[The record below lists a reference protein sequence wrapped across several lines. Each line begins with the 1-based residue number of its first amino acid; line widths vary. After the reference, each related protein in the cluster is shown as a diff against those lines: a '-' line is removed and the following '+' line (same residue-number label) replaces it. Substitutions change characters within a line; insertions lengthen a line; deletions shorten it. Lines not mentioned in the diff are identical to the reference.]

1 MVKTSPTQANFG
13 STGGVP
19 RSRKRGG
26 AWRSNG
32 SELEP
37 PLSERSRGTRPEET
51 KQYEK
56 NHPFLCYKPSSPKS
70 ISPVNLPCQPSQ
82 CRHLY
87 LLGLAHAPETQLSIK
102 LPYR

>member
-1 MVKTSPTQANFG
+1 MPLSSSSAVWRSGEVSGRGSVGVVKTSPTQANFG

-37 PLSERSRGTRPEET
+37 PLSERSRGTRPE
-51 KQYEK
+51 
-56 NHPFLCYKPSSPKS
+56 
-70 ISPVNLPCQPSQ
+70 
-82 CRHLY
+82 
-87 LLGLAHAPETQLSIK
+87 G
-102 LPYR
+102 